1 MKQVLAASLLAFFAP
16 HAFAAEGDMKVGTFG
31 YTFCG
36 ARATFEVQTRQGG
49 SWKFKGKIR
58 IHTTGEYDDIRITQY
73 DDNSLKITR
82 YLSGKNIGET
92 QTVETKPPSF
102 DSGMAVFYSSGGR
115 GVGCNNRGAVTQLNI
130 LP

>member
-1 MKQVLAASLLAFFAP
+1 MRQVLAASLIALVAGPSLAAD
-16 HAFAAEGDMKVGTFG
+16 GDMKVGTFG

-36 ARATFEVQTRQGG
+36 ARATFEVQSQQRG
-49 SWKFKGKIR
+49 SWNFKGKIR
-58 IHTTGEYDDIRITQY
+58 IHDTGEYDNLRITQY

-82 YLSGKNIGET
+82 YLSGRNIGET
-92 QTVETKPPSF
+92 QTVNTTPPTF
-102 DSGMAVFYSSGGR
+102 DAGMAVFYSSGGR